1 VKSLE
6 TQGKRRK
13 TKRARTR
20 FEQMFGG
27 KMGRRD
33 VSCKPLT
40 IRIGWNER
48 EREAGEAMMTR
59 KSLMLILLPIKI
71 LKKITGSV
79 YF

>member
-1 VKSLE
+1 
-6 TQGKRRK
+6 
-13 TKRARTR
+13 
-20 FEQMFGG
+20 MFGG

-33 VSCKPLT
+33 VSCKPLR

-71 LKKITGSV
+71 LNKLTGLV
-79 YF
+79 